1 MQERVVFAQYLQSE
15 PPENVIFMDECSL
28 ELWRKPARTW
38 FSNENQVI
46 APLNSKKLSNLTIY
60 GAVCLPLTKPVF
72 MQGVATNHKLFMDFL
87 KEIHD
92 HLRIPFN
99 GKKMVLVIDNHPA
112 HRKKEAL
119 EVLN

>member
-60 GAVCLPLTKPVF
+60 GAVGLPLTKPVF

-99 GKKMVLVIDNHPA
+99 GKKMVLVLDNHPA

-119 EVLN
+119 DVLN